1 MALSDYIPQIFGSAP
16 QGYQGLLG
24 EEQTAALQKQ
34 ANLQG
39 LLSTAAALAQGMSAQ
54 GPRRS
59 AAQNI
64 LGSLAAGF
72 GATGQAYQQGLQQF
86 GQQQQLQSQI
96 TRTKSI
102 AEAKAK
108 YPDIAQLADIDP
120 AKFVE
125 VVSQRELL
133 KPITEAYN
141 IPVGA
146 TSGAAAGTPI
156 EQLNQQKDYLMR
168 VNANLL
174 RNPTKEANAELKSNL
189 ESIKS
194 LDEQINRLAISGF
207 DFAAL
212 KNSVPEQLK
221 GNVDQL
227 RQLASTGAISGENLR
242 AGIESIQKESAAYQ
256 NQNLFSNEAAK
267 DYARSQ
273 FGTADITKL
282 TPNQRNNVLAY
293 VNAPSDKDAAAI
305 ANDGVRLRFETGIS
319 GASPKSR
326 SEFLGRQVPAVQPAA
341 GAAKA
346 GQVPSV
352 VAEVPAATPAKA
364 TETKEFVPLVERPDS
379 VVPLKRKQEL
389 IAAQPTAIQISNYGL
404 QQVADQKKAAEEL
417 LSNPAYIKA
426 LTQKGLLQG
435 GLSAALANRPG
446 TDTYEAANLLKNL
459 QTRAFVTEINGMR
472 QASKTGGAVGSVT
485 EKEME
490 ALSNIGA
497 VLKIGMS
504 EDQLRKQLKKYID
517 RADNS
522 VKNIKDDYSRTYR
535 YAGEFDQYTNPAGVP
550 TGVTVE
556 RMK

>member
-1 MALSDYIPQIFGSAP
+1 MSLSDYIPQLFGSAP

-24 EEQTAALQKQ
+24 EEQTKALQKQ

-39 LLSTAAALAQGMSAQ
+39 LLGAAVALSQGMSAQ
-54 GPRRS
+54 GAPRS
-59 AAQNI
+59 ATQNI
-64 LGSLAAGF
+64 LSALASGF
-72 GATGQAYQQGLQQF
+72 GTTGQAYQQGLQQF
-86 GQQQQLQSQI
+86 GQQQQLQSQL

-146 TSGAAAGTPI
+146 TSGAVGTQVNP
-156 EQLNQQKDYLMR
+156 LVAQKERLLQ
-168 VNANLL
+168 VNARLSGI
-174 RNPTKEANAELKSNL
+174 PTKEANAELKSNL
-189 ESIKS
+189 ETIKS
-194 LDEQINRLAISGF
+194 LDEQINRQAISGF
-207 DFAAL
+207 DFTAL

-221 GNVDQL
+221 GSVDQL

-242 AGIESIQKESAAYQ
+242 AGIESIQKASIDYQ
-256 NQNLFSNEAAK
+256 KSNLFSNEAAK
-267 DYARSQ
+267 DYARSV
-273 FGTADITKL
+273 FGTDDITKL
-282 TPNQRNNVLAY
+282 NPDQRNNVLAY
-293 VNAPSDKDAAAI
+293 VNAPSDKDKATI
-305 ANDGVRLRFETGIS
+305 ANDAVRLRFETGIA
-319 GASPKSR
+319 GTVPKAR

-346 GQVPSV
+346 GQVPSA
-352 VAEVPAATPAKA
+352 VAEVPAVAPAKA
-364 TETKEFVPLVERPDS
+364 PEAKEFVPLVERPDS

-446 TDTYEAANLLKNL
+446 TDTFEAANLLKNL
-459 QTRAFVTEINGMR
+459 QTRAFVTEINAMR

-497 VLKIGMS
+497 VLKLGMS
-504 EDQLRKQLKKYID
+504 EDQLKKQLQKYIA

-535 YAGEFDQYTNPAGVP
+535 YAGEFDQYTNPAGLP
-550 TGVTVE
+550 AGVTVE
-556 RMK
+556 RAK